1 MDLNYSDEQLL
12 LKESAERFLKDR
24 YDFEKRTRILASETG
39 FDAGIWSEMAD
50 LGWLALPFAE
60 ENGGLGGGAVE
71 ISLIMEAIGRTL
83 VVEPYLASVIL
94 AGGLVEKLGS
104 EEQKAEILGQLIA
117 GTSRPALAH
126 AERRT
131 GVDLGNIAA
140 TGTKKGENYVLSGE
154 KPLVLGGPFAD
165 IFIVS
170 ARLGGNTNPER
181 AIGLFAVPANAA
193 GLTRTEVKLVDGSRA
208 SDLVLDNVSV
218 PASALLDADAD
229 TLAEIEAA
237 YDRANAALSFETVG
251 IMDALMDATVA
262 YTKERVQFGKPL
274 ASFQA
279 LQHRMGEMAV
289 KCQEARGS
297 ALLATLSVDA
307 PRPMRIRGVSGARAK
322 IGKVSRSVAQEAIQ
336 LHGAM
341 GFSEEMPI
349 GAWFRRL
356 YAIENTFGTT
366 ADHLKRYGEIIRDTK
381 VLSGSLLRTGDTDQ
395 PELREGMN
403 LRMTEEEVRFRDE
416 ARAFLEN
423 HLDEDLKRAERLNP
437 SFLADPAIGLKWQAK
452 LNDKG
457 WVAPSWPKQYGGTGW
472 TLAERY
478 IFDQECERAGEPH
491 FRGASIKMI
500 APVIMRYGNDAQK
513 DFYLPRIL
521 SGEDVWAQGYSEP
534 GSGSDLAS
542 LKTKAVLDGDHYVV
556 NGSKIWSTLA
566 HHATRMF
573 ALVRTADTGKKQ
585 EGITFILID
594 LKSPGVTIRPIRSIC
609 GTHEFNQVFF
619 DDVKVP
625 VSDRIGEEGEGWD
638 IAKYLLEFERG
649 GAFAGGVLRS
659 MLARLHRLASEP
671 LPDGRKMFDDPL
683 FMARFAEIA
692 TDVDANDML
701 ELAAMSKVQAGG
713 NPGSVP
719 SSTMKIERSRIRQSI
734 AELAASILGPDA
746 LRWEQ
751 HRPLHELP
759 EEAEIAEE
767 RKVASAVYFNSRS
780 QSIFGGSNEIQLEII
795 AKTLLR

>member
-1 MDLNYSDEQLL
+1 MDLDYSDEQLL
-12 LKESAERFLKDR
+12 LKESADRFLKDR
-24 YDFEKRTRILASETG
+24 YDFENRAKVLASDDG
-39 FDAGIWSEMAD
+39 IDAAIWSEMAD
-50 LGWLALPFAE
+50 LGWLALPFSE
-60 ENGGLGGGAVE
+60 ENGGLGGGTVE
-71 ISLIMEAIGRTL
+71 ISLIMEAIGRAL

-94 AGGLVEKLGS
+94 AGSLVEKLGT
-104 EEQKAEILGQLIA
+104 EEQKAEILAPLIA

-126 AERRT
+126 TEKQT
-131 GVDLGNIAA
+131 GFDLADISA
-140 TGTKKGENYVLSGE
+140 TAVKTADGYTLSGE
-154 KPLVLGGPFAD
+154 KPLVPGGAAAD
-165 IFIVS
+165 IFLVS
-170 ARLGGNTNPER
+170 AKLDGGIR
-181 AIGLFAVPANAA
+181 LFAVPADAA
-193 GLTRTEVKLVDGSRA
+193 GLTRKTAKLVDGTRA
-208 SDLVLDNVSV
+208 CDLSLSNVSV
-218 PASALLDADAD
+218 PASALFDGGN

-237 YDRANAALSFETVG
+237 QDRANAALASEAVG

-262 YTKERVQFGKPL
+262 YTRERVQFGKPL
-274 ASFQA
+274 AAFQA
-279 LQHRMGEMAV
+279 LQHRMAEMAV
-289 KCQEARGS
+289 KCQEARAS
-297 ALLATLSVDA
+297 ALLATLSADA
-307 PRPMRIRGVSGARAK
+307 SPTIRIRGVSGARAK
-322 IGKVSRSVAQEAIQ
+322 IGKVSRFVAQEAIQ

-366 ADHLKRYGEIIRDTK
+366 AGHLKRYGEIVRDTE
-381 VLSGSLLRTGDTDQ
+381 VLSGSLLRVPDTDR
-395 PELREGMN
+395 PELAEGMN
-403 LRMTEEEVRFRDE
+403 LRMSEGEVRFRNE
-416 ARAFLEN
+416 VRTFLDA
-423 HLDEDLKRAERLNP
+423 HLDDDLKRAERLNP
-437 SFLADPAIGLKWQAK
+437 SFLADPTIGLKWQSK
-452 LNDKG
+452 LNEKG
-457 WVAPSWPKQYGGTGW
+457 WVAPSWPKRYGGTGW

-500 APVIMRYGNDAQK
+500 APVLMRYGTDEQK
-513 DFYLPRIL
+513 AFYLPRIL
-521 SGEDVWAQGYSEP
+521 NGEDLWAQGYSEP

-542 LKTKAVLDGDHYVV
+542 LKTKAVLEGNHYIV

-585 EGITFILID
+585 VGITFILID

-619 DDVKVP
+619 DDVNVP
-625 VSDRIGEEGEGWD
+625 VSDRIGAEGEGWD

-649 GAFAGGVLRS
+649 GAFAGGVLRA
-659 MLARLHRLASEP
+659 LLTRLHRLASEP
-671 LPDGRKMFDDPL
+671 LPDGRKMISDPL
-683 FMARFAEIA
+683 FAARFAEIA

-746 LRWEQ
+746 LRWEE
-751 HRPLHELP
+751 HRPLHELA
-759 EEAEIAEE
+759 EESEIDEE
-767 RKVASAVYFNSRS
+767 RKVASAIYFNSRS

>member
-1 MDLNYSDEQLL
+1 M
-12 LKESAERFLKDR
+12 
-24 YDFEKRTRILASETG
+24 
-39 FDAGIWSEMAD
+39 
-50 LGWLALPFAE
+50 
-60 ENGGLGGGAVE
+60 
-71 ISLIMEAIGRTL
+71 
-83 VVEPYLASVIL
+83 
-94 AGGLVEKLGS
+94 
-104 EEQKAEILGQLIA
+104 
-117 GTSRPALAH
+117 H
-126 AERRT
+126 
-131 GVDLGNIAA
+131 
-140 TGTKKGENYVLSGE
+140 
-154 KPLVLGGPFAD
+154 
-165 IFIVS
+165 
-170 ARLGGNTNPER
+170 
-181 AIGLFAVPANAA
+181 
-193 GLTRTEVKLVDGSRA
+193 
-208 SDLVLDNVSV
+208 
-218 PASALLDADAD
+218 
-229 TLAEIEAA
+229 
-237 YDRANAALSFETVG
+237 
-251 IMDALMDATVA
+251 
-262 YTKERVQFGKPL
+262 
-274 ASFQA
+274 
-279 LQHRMGEMAV
+279 
-289 KCQEARGS
+289 
-297 ALLATLSVDA
+297 
-307 PRPMRIRGVSGARAK
+307 
-322 IGKVSRSVAQEAIQ
+322 
-336 LHGAM
+336 
-341 GFSEEMPI
+341 
-349 GAWFRRL
+349 
-356 YAIENTFGTT
+356 
-366 ADHLKRYGEIIRDTK
+366 
-381 VLSGSLLRTGDTDQ
+381 
-395 PELREGMN
+395 
-403 LRMTEEEVRFRDE
+403 LRMTEDEIRFRDE
-416 ARAFLEN
+416 VRAFLQT
-423 HLDEDLKRAERLNP
+423 HLDDDLKRAERLNP

-452 LNDKG
+452 LNEKG

-472 TLAERY
+472 TLTERY

-500 APVIMRYGNDAQK
+500 APVMMRYGTDAQK
-513 DFYLPRIL
+513 AFYLPRIL
-521 SGEDVWAQGYSEP
+521 NGEDTWAQGYSEP

-542 LKTKAVLDGDHYVV
+542 LKTRAVRDGDHYVV

-649 GAFAGGVLRS
+649 GAFAGGVLRA
-659 MLARLHRLASEP
+659 MLTRLHRLASEP
-671 LPDGRKMFDDPL
+671 LLDGRKMIDDPL
-683 FMARFAEIA
+683 FVARFAEIA

-746 LRWEQ
+746 LRWEE

-759 EEAEIAEE
+759 EESEIDEE

>member
-1 MDLNYSDEQLL
+1 MDLNHSDEQLL

-24 YDFEKRTRILASETG
+24 YDFEKRNRIIASETG

-71 ISLIMEAIGRTL
+71 ISLIMEAIGRAL

-104 EEQKAEILGQLIA
+104 ADQKAEVLGGLIA

-126 AERRT
+126 GERRT
-131 GVDLGNIAA
+131 GLDLGNIAA
-140 TGTKKGENYVLSGE
+140 TATRNGDGYTISGE
-154 KPLVLGGPFAD
+154 KPLVPGGPFAD
-165 IFIVS
+165 VFLVS
-170 ARLGGNTNPER
+170 AKLDGTIRL
-181 AIGLFAVPANAA
+181 FSVPADAS
-193 GLTRTEVKLVDGSRA
+193 GLACTDVKLVDGSRA
-208 SDLVLDNVSV
+208 SDLMLDNVFV
-218 PASALLDADAD
+218 PASALLDGAAD
-229 TLAEIEAA
+229 TLDEIEAA
-237 YDRANAALSFETVG
+237 YDRANAALASEAVG

-262 YTKERVQFGKPL
+262 YTKGRVQFGKPL
-274 ASFQA
+274 AAFQA

-297 ALLATLSVDA
+297 ALLAMLSADA
-307 PRPMRIRGVSGARAK
+307 PRVMRVRGVSGARAK

-366 ADHLKRYGEIIRDTK
+366 ADHLKRYGEIVRDTE
-381 VLSGSLLRTGDTDQ
+381 VLSGSLLRAPDAHQSEAG
-395 PELREGMN
+395 EGMN
-403 LRMTEEEVRFRDE
+403 LRMTETEVRFRDE
-416 ARAFLEN
+416 VRAFLDTC
-423 HLDEDLKRAERLNP
+423 LDEDLKRAERLNP
-437 SFLADPAIGLKWQAK
+437 SFLADPGIGLKWQAK

-513 DFYLPRIL
+513 GFYLPRIL
-521 SGEDVWAQGYSEP
+521 NGEDVWAQGYSEP

-542 LKTKAVLDGDHYVV
+542 LKTKAVLDGDHYIV

-573 ALVRTADTGKKQ
+573 ALVRTAETEKKQ

-619 DDVKVP
+619 DDLRVP
-625 VSDRIGEEGEGWD
+625 VSDRIGAEGEGWD

-649 GAFAGGVLRS
+649 GAFAGGVLRA
-659 MLARLHRLASEP
+659 MLTRLHRLASEP
-671 LPDGRKMFDDPL
+671 LPDGRKMIDDPL
-683 FMARFAEIA
+683 FVARFAEIA

-746 LRWEQ
+746 LRWEE
-751 HRPLHELP
+751 HRPLHDLP
-759 EEAEIAEE
+759 EQSEIDEE
-767 RKVASAVYFNSRS
+767 RKVASAIYFNSRS

>member
-1 MDLNYSDEQLL
+1 MNLNHTDEQLL
-12 LKESAERFLKDR
+12 LKDSATRFLKDR
-24 YDFEKRTRILASETG
+24 YDFEKRAKILAADG
-39 FDAGIWSEMAD
+39 FDEATWSAMAD
-50 LGWLALPFAE
+50 LGWLALPFSE

-71 ISLIMEAIGRTL
+71 ISLIMEAIGRAL

-94 AGGLVEKLGS
+94 AGSLVEKLGTAK
-104 EEQKAEILGQLIA
+104 QKAEILGSLIA
-117 GTSRPALAH
+117 GTLRPALAH
-126 AERRT
+126 AEKQT
-131 GVDLGNIAA
+131 GFDLGNIAA
-140 TGTKKGENYVLSGE
+140 TAVPTSEGYWISGE
-154 KPLVLGGPFAD
+154 KSLVPGGAGADMLLVSAKLGGD
-165 IFIVS
+165 I
-170 ARLGGNTNPER
+170 R
-181 AIGLFAVPANAA
+181 LFAVPAETP
-193 GLTRTEVKLVDGSRA
+193 GLSRKTVKLVDGSHA
-208 SDLVLDNVSV
+208 ADLMLDNVLL
-218 PASALLDADAD
+218 PAAALLDGGD
-229 TLAEIEAA
+229 TLTEIEAA
-237 YDRANAALSFETVG
+237 YDRANTALASEAVG

-274 ASFQA
+274 SAFQA
-279 LQHRMGEMAV
+279 LQHRMAEMAV
-289 KCQEARGS
+289 KCQEARGA

-307 PRPMRIRGVSGARAK
+307 PPAMRIRGVSGARAK
-322 IGKVSRSVAQEAIQ
+322 VGKVSRSVAQEAIQ

-366 ADHLKRYGEIIRDTK
+366 ADHLKRYGETIRDTD
-381 VLSGSLLRTGDTDQ
+381 VLSGSLLRTPDANQSAASD
-395 PELREGMN
+395 GMN
-403 LRMTEEEVRFRDE
+403 LRMTEAEARFRDE
-416 ARAFLEN
+416 VRAFLDA

-452 LNDKG
+452 INSKG

-472 TLAERY
+472 TLTERY

-500 APVIMRYGNDAQK
+500 APVIMRYGDEAQK
-513 DFYLPRIL
+513 AFYLPRIL
-521 SGEDVWAQGYSEP
+521 SGEDLWAQGYSEP
-534 GSGSDLAS
+534 SSGSDLAS
-542 LKTKAVLDGDHYVV
+542 LKTKAVLEGEHYVV

-585 EGITFILID
+585 EGITFVLID

-625 VSDRIGEEGEGWD
+625 VSDRIAAEGEGWD

-649 GAFAGGVLRS
+649 GAFAGGVLRA
-659 MLARLHRLASEP
+659 MLTRLQRLASEP
-671 LPDGRKMFDDPL
+671 LPGGRKMIDDPL
-683 FMARFAEIA
+683 FMARFAELA

-746 LRWEQ
+746 LRWEE

-759 EEAEIAEE
+759 EETEIEEE

-780 QSIFGGSNEIQLEII
+780 QSIFGGTNEIQLEII